1 MVNYRLAQEDDYEE
15 INNFHNR
22 LYNSNRILKQFY
34 WEFNNC
40 PFGKSI
46 YVIAEDDGKIIGTN
60 CVIPIDLITADN
72 KIIKSGKSED
82 TLVDPNY
89 RGQKIFFKIYD
100 FLFEKCKEAGIQVI
114 WGFTSAKK
122 PFEKLGFSVPFDHQ
136 QSLIVN
142 NVWNSYKYIESLN
155 SKNKIIDKA
164 KIFGLCSLSKVKTFG
179 ILNSKLE
186 GFRITRD
193 EKITEGVD
201 ELINSNLTSLE
212 SSFSIL
218 QNSAFQNWRIYENPN
233 YYKVHTFGFY
243 DNSDKLKALIVLNSH
258 QNNVAYVIQSS
269 FYNDLSNKV
278 KKEILQFVTKSMFD
292 SGIHLIR
299 NWNFNTNTINKQE
312 IDVYNNAQYTILNR
326 GIGFVWKELDSIKYN
341 PEAFYLSRISTQ
353 GVI

>member
-1 MVNYRLAQEDDYEE
+1 MVNYRLAQEEDYEK
-15 INNFHNR
+15 INNLHNR
-22 LYNSNRILKQFY
+22 LYNSNRSLKQFY

-60 CVIPIDLITADN
+60 CVIPIDLITADS

-89 RGQKIFFKIYD
+89 RGQKVFYKIYD
-100 FLFEKCKEAGIQVI
+100 FLFEKCKAAGIQVI

-122 PFEKLGFSVPFDHQ
+122 PFKKLGFSIPFDHQ
-136 QSLIVN
+136 QSLIVKS
-142 NVWNSYKYIESLN
+142 VWNSYKYLESLN
-155 SKNKIIDKA
+155 NKNKIIDKA

-179 ILNSKLE
+179 ILNSKLD

-193 EKITEGVD
+193 ENITKGVD

-243 DNSDKLKALIVLNSH
+243 DNSDKLKALIVLNSR

-269 FYNDLSNKV
+269 FYYDLNNKI

-299 NWNFNTNTINKQE
+299 NWNFNTNAINKQE
-312 IDVYNNAQYTILNR
+312 MDVFNNAQYTILNR
-326 GIGFVWKELDSIKYN
+326 GIGFVWKELYSIKCN
-341 PEAFYLSRISTQ
+341 PESFYLSRISTQ